1 MVIPVAVVAVI
12 TMACLDG
19 EHQAASRIRCVFA
32 DGSVPC
38 YCSDEF
44 CHRRFNAAPDIPSL
58 YDEAPDI
65 PSLYDEAPDI
75 PHRSAF
81 FSTLVVTHPAPDSVL
96 CHVMLAVISLQVVL
110 RLGIIMIDNVN
121 AMLKSIASVS
131 QS

>member
-1 MVIPVAVVAVI
+1 MPRGMVIPVAVVAVI

-44 CHRRFNAAPDIPSL
+44 CHRRFNA
-58 YDEAPDI
+58 APDI